1 MPFAWIQIALFVAVS
16 AALLYV
22 SRGAL
27 RRRGSHGFYR
37 FFAWEC
43 MLALILLNLP
53 VWHVDPL
60 APHQLASWLLLA
72 LSAWLPVHAWR
83 RLQAAVRPGAAR
95 DDDAA
100 LLGFE
105 KTDSLVT
112 DGAFR
117 YIRHPMYTALMLL
130 AWGACL
136 KDIGGPGLALALAAT
151 VLLVLTA
158 LSDERECIAHFG
170 DAYRAYMRGTRRFV
184 PFLL

>member
-60 APHQLASWLLLA
+60 APHQLLSWLLLA

-83 RLQAAVRPGAAR
+83 RLR
-95 DDDAA
+95 
-100 LLGFE
+100 
-105 KTDSLVT
+105 
-112 DGAFR
+112 
-117 YIRHPMYTALMLL
+117 
-130 AWGACL
+130 
-136 KDIGGPGLALALAAT
+136 GPGGAPPRV
-151 VLLVLTA
+151 VLKK
-158 LSDERECIAHFG
+158 R
-170 DAYRAYMRGTRRFV
+170 RGR
-184 PFLL
+184 